1 MPKFLGMPHFHAD
14 QFRAGGP
21 DAYGNPPEREIS
33 DGTAPCRCCLKLI
46 PEGVPMLALAYRPFA
61 ALHAYAE
68 TGPIFICA
76 QSCAPSGAALPEVIV
91 SSEYLLKAYAADER
105 IIYGTGQI
113 TPRCAV
119 EDYAEALL
127 TRTDVAFV
135 DVRSA
140 KNNCWQAR
148 ITRD

>member
-1 MPKFLGMPHFHAD
+1 MPNFHGMPRLQAD
-14 QFRAGGP
+14 QLRAGGP
-21 DAYGNPPEREIS
+21 DAYGNPPERLNS

-46 PEGVPMLALAYRPFA
+46 PEGAPMLVLAYRPFA

-68 TGPIFICA
+68 TGPVFICA
-76 QSCAPSGAALPEVIV
+76 ETCKPNGTALPAVVV
-91 SSEYLLKAYAADER
+91 SPEYLLKAYTADER
-105 IIYGTGQI
+105 ILYGTGKI
-113 TPRCAV
+113 TPRDAV

-127 TRTDVAFV
+127 ARTEVAFV